1 MNESMQWYAQ
11 LIKPEWAPPAWV
23 FGPVWSV
30 LYAVI
35 AVSFGAVIVLAMRK
49 KLPASVVAPFAVN
62 LVSNVIYSPIQFGLK
77 SNELASI
84 DILVVLGSILWAM
97 AAVWPH
103 RKWIALAQV
112 PYLAWVSFA
121 TCLQLTVTYLN
132 YGA

>member
-49 KLPASVVAPFAVN
+49 KLPASVMAPFAVN

-103 RKWIALAQV
+103 RTWIALAQV